1 MSTTP
6 HTITQLPDLFTAQQ
20 IQDLDQADLRPNGYR
35 HPTWFALHNPKPRAI
50 DHLVHKA
57 IPLIARQAGGDAWL
71 RDLAPR
77 LNDFNDDRNASSSLA
92 EIRAYG
98 GLLEAG
104 FQVKPIVRTSDA
116 TPDFTVDAG
125 DGPVTVEVFS
135 KHQDE
140 DQDDLVAAVNTPDGE
155 HPQIIERA
163 EATSGNTTVR
173 TTVAELTPAG
183 RPDPTKAGDS
193 VQANVISR
201 VCSMKRN
208 ESQVDP
214 ERPCVLV
221 ADFTHFGPPPAAQLL
236 DPAQTSPLLRGH
248 HDLCSGGMWYGMYG
262 WKGAP
267 VFEELDI
274 EPKRMGHDGRFRLTN
289 KKSRLSAVLF
299 VFHEAVVLLENPWAD
314 KPLPPRARFA
324 FGRYPWFNLPYS
336 IADWH
341 TGNTQ
346 AIVEAQRR
354 MIEAFDH

>member
-6 HTITQLPDLFTAQQ
+6 PTITQLSDLLTPQQ

-140 DQDDLVAAVNTPDGE
+140 DQDDLVAAVNTPD
-155 HPQIIERA
+155 
-163 EATSGNTTVR
+163 
-173 TTVAELTPAG
+173 
-183 RPDPTKAGDS
+183 
-193 VQANVISR
+193 
-201 VCSMKRN
+201 
-208 ESQVDP
+208 
-214 ERPCVLV
+214 
-221 ADFTHFGPPPAAQLL
+221 
-236 DPAQTSPLLRGH
+236 
-248 HDLCSGGMWYGMYG
+248 
-262 WKGAP
+262 
-267 VFEELDI
+267 
-274 EPKRMGHDGRFRLTN
+274 RFRLTN

-341 TGNTQ
+341 TGNTL

-354 MIEAFDH
+354 MIEAFDV